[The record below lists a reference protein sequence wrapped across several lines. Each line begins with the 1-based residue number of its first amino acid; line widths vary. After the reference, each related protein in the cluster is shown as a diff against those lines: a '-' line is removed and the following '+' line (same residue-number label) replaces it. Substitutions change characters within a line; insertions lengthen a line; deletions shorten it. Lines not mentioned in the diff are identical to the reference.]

1 MSLSQKYR
9 RSCVAILCGL
19 LLMLPAQALALQP
32 DYIIYEMMSAAQS
45 STTVRPLYLEQLSRF
60 EAQKLALI
68 EEPVITEHCV
78 LKGETLISIA
88 KKYDTTV
95 AELVK
100 LNNLRNANFI
110 REGQILVLVA
120 KPVPPVVHSLRPGET
135 VWDLARRYSVSMDE
149 IIKTNS
155 ISDPQ
160 RLQPG
165 QTLVIPGATVP
176 APVATVS
183 VVERELVV
191 ASRSASRTAPEPYDF
206 IWPIQG
212 KITSGYG
219 PRWGSFHYG
228 IDIAARTGT
237 PIKAAAAG
245 TVVESRWRAGY
256 GYMVRIDHGNGW
268 ESLYA
273 HASKLHVNS
282 GAPVS
287 SGQTI
292 AAVGQTGNATGPHLH
307 LEFLWQGLN
316 VNPLKYLP

>member
-9 RSCVAILCGL
+9 RSCAALLCGL

-32 DYIIYEMMSAAQS
+32 DYIIYEMLSVTQS
-45 STTVRPLYLEQLSRF
+45 PVTVKPLYLEQLSKF
-60 EAQKLALI
+60 EAQKQALK
-68 EEPVITEHCV
+68 EEPAVTEHCV
-78 LKGETLISIA
+78 LKGETLSSIA
-88 KKYDTTV
+88 KKYGTTV
-95 AELVK
+95 AELVQ

-120 KPVPPVVHSLRPGET
+120 KPAPPVVHSLKSGET

-155 ISDPQ
+155 ISDP
-160 RLQPG
+160 RYLQPG
-165 QTLVIPGATVP
+165 QNLVIPGAT

-191 ASRSASRTAPEPYDF
+191 ASRSAPRTAPEPFDC

-219 PRWGSFHYG
+219 PRWGSFHYA

-245 TVVESRWRAGY
+245 TVVESGWRTGY

-273 HASKLHVNS
+273 HASKLHVNA
-282 GAPVS
+282 GTPVS
-287 SGQTI
+287 TGQTI